1 MEERGA
7 GPLPTNSSSFRLLE
21 TDAVAPRPGT
31 SIVAACMNREYNL
44 LRVLPS
50 WRALPVDEIVIV
62 DWSSDTPLWPT
73 LRDIGDPRL
82 RCIRIDGEARWSASL
97 ALNVGIRM
105 ATHALIVKLDCDVS
119 ATPDF
124 LARNPVARGEFVRG
138 FWKSAVDAGEPD
150 QVHTHGNIIAFK
162 EDYLAVGGY
171 DERIVTYGWEDSDM
185 YLRLTLDRGLAAR
198 VMDLSSLRHL
208 EQPAG
213 SRVLFQAVDRQKY
226 LGLYESTELEG
237 ATNKYEAFMSGSWT
251 AGFAAHD
258 YACLRESEQLVTGRR
273 LTTNRTSATG
283 VRSIAGAL
291 AAAELLRWSDTLSFL
306 PDAVRRH
313 VDLGHLLADAH
324 RRSRGEQ
331 LVKALTAREGV
342 HFVSATEPAV
352 QAAIVQTLV
361 RVAQDRPDVDGP
373 FLLVSEGSW
382 GEADLSGTQVFE
394 VPADLLEALATA
406 CARDTAAGLAGLDRA
421 SRETGASCHVRVDS
435 ATLVDEAI
443 ARAAWLAQTQS
454 PRYTTPSA
462 PLRRSALVSSLFDE
476 RNLFRFVEYV
486 ACLVLNLQVFER
498 LVICYESSNGLL
510 LSAIERL
517 TATSNMAL
525 GRVLFVPYG
534 ARPTFQQ
541 LFDLQSVLPD
551 DVLLAVANADVAF
564 DASLSKLSGMD
575 LTDTVA
581 VLSRWEVAKP
591 GESPSLIRYP
601 NGTPNVLSADAWIA
615 RTPFI
620 PDFRL
625 DFEIGTLQCDSFIN
639 NQLGKSGRY
648 RAINPCLDVC
658 IFHVHDE
665 RFNTSAQKQA
675 RNQQDMEAR
684 YEAERLRNGGED
696 PVRGLAWCVA
706 ATTLRRTKLTTWRPY
721 GVVLNLSS
729 AADFGSL
736 VLLEILRR
744 DLRAM
749 PDVMLVLAL
758 REPDLHGT
766 VGRLF
771 ERYLAFVDADNA
783 ILDIAET
790 RPFTPASGG
799 PVARRVEVAA
809 LASAAA
815 EPDADTRA
823 RLLRDTLFGGT
834 ATPDCTRA
842 EVVATFDTDAHMALL
857 QALAQGRTEVFQTIQ
872 AFVDTLEPWAAE
884 RRMLTPYL
892 FDLRTVEAQRARA
905 AAAPGTPRVTFVT
918 SLFRGGEFLPGY
930 LENVVAAAHAAGG
943 EVILIDANRDDRD
956 GPVVRAFLA
965 SHPYAAR
972 VLDYVQLEQD
982 PGLYNCWRL
991 AIERARAPIITNA
1004 NLDDR
1009 RGPWHTAHLVDVLEA
1024 NPEFMLASGSIACVR
1039 TDGPAG
1045 WFRLVDTEVWFHGE
1059 GSRPIGLQD
1068 LYIEDEH
1075 GEIRSRCVP
1084 HCMPVWRK
1092 ELHAR
1097 HGYFDEE
1104 RYGTSADWAFWLKCA
1119 RAGERLYFDERPF
1132 GRYFMNAESHNRRN
1146 DIDGQKEL
1154 RIIEDMLGR
1163 RQQKV
1168 TKQ

>member
-1 MEERGA
+1 MEHRGD
-7 GPLPTNSSSFRLLE
+7 GHTPTEPSSFNLLD
-21 TDAVAPRPGT
+21 TDAAAPQPGV
-31 SIVAACMNREYNL
+31 SLVAACMNREYNL
-44 LRVLPS
+44 VRVLPS
-50 WRALPVDEIVIV
+50 WLALPVDEIVIV
-62 DWSSDTPLWPT
+62 DWSSESPLWPT
-73 LRDIGDPRL
+73 LQAIGDPRL
-82 RCIRIDGEARWSASL
+82 RCVRIDGETRWSASL

-119 ATPDF
+119 VSPDF
-124 LARNPVARGEFVRG
+124 LARNPVAPGEFVRG
-138 FWKSAVDAGEPD
+138 FWKAAIDAGEPD

-162 EDYLAVGGY
+162 DDYRAVGCY

-198 VMDLSSLRHL
+198 VMNLSSLRHL
-208 EQPAG
+208 DQPVG
-213 SRVLFQAVDRQKY
+213 SRVMFQAVDRQQY
-226 LGLYESTELEG
+226 LGLYDATELEG
-237 ATNKYEAFMSGSWT
+237 ATNKYAAFMTGSWT

-258 YACLRESEQLVTGRR
+258 YACVRSGHQLVTGRR
-273 LTTNRTSATG
+273 LTANRNLSPDI
-283 VRSIAGAL
+283 RSLAGAL
-291 AAAELLRWSDTLSFL
+291 AAGELLRWSDTLSFL
-306 PDAVRRH
+306 PDEVRRS
-313 VDLGHLLADAH
+313 VALGHLLADAH
-324 RRSRGEQ
+324 ARSLGGA
-331 LVKALTAREGV
+331 LVAALTAKEGV
-342 HFVSATEPAV
+342 HFITAPEPSV
-352 QAAIVQTLV
+352 QAAVVQTLV
-361 RVAQDRPDVDGP
+361 RVAHDTPEAEGP
-373 FLLVSEGSW
+373 VIVVAEGA
-382 GEADLSGTQVFE
+382 GPGADLTGTRVFE
-394 VPADLLEALATA
+394 APEALVAALASA
-406 CARDTAAGLAGLDRA
+406 CARQTGAGLAGLDRA
-421 SRETGASCHVRVDS
+421 TRDRGASSHVVVES

-443 ARAAWLAQTQS
+443 ALASELARSQA
-454 PRYTTPSA
+454 PRYSA
-462 PLRRSALVSSLFDE
+462 PGSPLRRSALVSSLFDE
-476 RNLFRFVEYV
+476 RNLFRFVEYL

-498 LVICYESSNGLL
+498 LVLCYESSNGLL
-510 LSAIERL
+510 LSAVERL
-517 TATSNMAL
+517 TATSNLAL

-564 DASLSKLSGMD
+564 DGSLAKLSAMD
-575 LTDTVA
+575 MTDTVA
-581 VLSRWEVAKP
+581 VLSRWEVAKA
-591 GESPSLIRYP
+591 GESPSLIRYA
-601 NGTPNVLSADAWIA
+601 NGTPNVLSADAWIT

-620 PDFRL
+620 PDVRL

-639 NQLGKSGRY
+639 NQLGKSARY

-675 RNQQDMEAR
+675 RNQRDMEAR
-684 YEAERLRNGGED
+684 YEAERLRNGGDD
-696 PVRGLAWCVA
+696 PIRGLAWCVA
-706 ATTLRRTKLTTWRPY
+706 ATTLRRTKVTTWRPN
-721 GVVLNLSS
+721 GVVLNLST

-736 VLLEILRR
+736 VLLELLRR
-744 DLRAM
+744 DLRAL
-749 PDVMLVLAL
+749 PDIMVVVAL
-758 REPDLHGT
+758 READLHGT

-783 ILDIAET
+783 VLDIADGT
-790 RPFTPASGG
+790 ALAAGG
-799 PVARRVEVAA
+799 APLARRVEVGA
-809 LASAAA
+809 LAAAA
-815 EPDADTRA
+815 TDPDADA
-823 RLLRDTLFGGT
+823 RVRRVREALFGDAST
-834 ATPDCTRA
+834 AGCTRA
-842 EVVATFDTDAHMALL
+842 EVVATFDSDAHVALL
-857 QALAQGRTEVFQTIQ
+857 ESLAQSRPEVFDTIR
-872 AFVDTLEPWAAE
+872 AFADTLEPWAAE

-892 FDLRTVEAQRARA
+892 FDLQA
-905 AAAPGTPRVTFVT
+905 AAAPRTVAPGGTPRVTFVT

-930 LENVVAAAHAAGG
+930 LENVVAAAAAAGG

-965 SHPYAAR
+965 EHPYASR
-972 VLDYVQLEQD
+972 VLDYVQLEED

-1009 RGPWHTAHLVDVLEA
+1009 RGPWHTAHLVELLEA
-1024 NPEFMLASGSIACVR
+1024 HPEYMLASGSIACVR

-1045 WFRLVDTEVWFHGE
+1045 WFRLVETEVWFHGE
-1059 GSRPIGLQD
+1059 GSRPIGLHD

-1097 HGYFDEE
+1097 HGFFDEE

-1132 GRYFMNAESHNRRN
+1132 GRYFMNVDSHNRRN

>member
-7 GPLPTNSSSFRLLE
+7 GPLPTVSPSFRLLE
-21 TDAVAPRPGT
+21 TDAVAPLPGR
-31 SIVAACMNREYNL
+31 SIVAASMNREYNL
-44 LRVLPS
+44 VRVLPS
-50 WRALPVDEIVIV
+50 WLALPVDELVIV
-62 DWSSDTPLWPT
+62 DWSSETPLWPM
-73 LRDIGDPRL
+73 LREVGDPRL
-82 RCIRIDGEARWSASL
+82 RCIRIDGESRWSASL

-105 ATHALIVKLDCDVS
+105 ATRALIVKLDCDVS
-119 ATPDF
+119 VTPDF

-162 EDYLAVGGY
+162 DDFVAVGGY

-213 SRVLFQAVDRQKY
+213 SRVFFQAVDRQKY
-226 LGLYESTELEG
+226 LGLYEGTELEG

-258 YACLRESEQLVTGRR
+258 YACVREGTQLVTGRR
-273 LTTNRTSATG
+273 LTANRTQASD
-283 VRSIAGAL
+283 VRAIAGAL
-291 AAAELLRWSDTLSFL
+291 AAGELLRWSDTLAFL
-306 PDAVRRH
+306 PDAVRRR
-313 VDLGHLLADAH
+313 VDLGQLLAEAH
-324 RRSRGEQ
+324 SRSLGEA
-331 LVKALTAREGV
+331 LVAALTAREGV
-342 HFVSATEPAV
+342 HFITAPEPAV
-352 QAAIVQTLV
+352 QAAVVQTLI
-361 RVAQDRPDVDGP
+361 RVAHDQPSADGP
-373 FLLVSEGSW
+373 VLIVADGASRG
-382 GEADLSGTQVFE
+382 ADLAGSRVFE
-394 VPADLLEALATA
+394 APEALVTALASA
-406 CARDTAAGLAGLDRA
+406 CARESGTGLTGLDRA
-421 SRETGASCHVRVDS
+421 SRERGPSLHVAVDS
-435 ATLVDEAI
+435 ATLVDEAV

-454 PRYTTPSA
+454 PRYSTPSA

-517 TATSNMAL
+517 TSTSNMAL

-564 DASLSKLSGMD
+564 DASLVKLSSMD

-581 VLSRWEVAKP
+581 VLSRWEVARP
-591 GESPSLIRYP
+591 GETPSLIRYA

-639 NQLGKSGRY
+639 NQLGKSARY

-675 RNQQDMEAR
+675 RNQRDMEVR
-684 YEAERLRNGGED
+684 YEAERLRNGGDD

-706 ATTLRRTKLTTWRPY
+706 ATTLRRTKITTWRPN
-721 GVVLNLSS
+721 GVVLNLST

-736 VLLEILRR
+736 VLLEMLRR
-744 DLRAM
+744 DLRAL
-749 PDVMLVLAL
+749 PDIMVVVAL
-758 REPDLHGT
+758 READLHGT

-783 ILDIAET
+783 MLDIADGT
-790 RPFTPASGG
+790 VHATAGG
-799 PVARRVEVAA
+799 PPARRVEIGALTVAA
-809 LASAAA
+809 T
-815 EPDADTRA
+815 EPDADA
-823 RLLRDTLFGGT
+823 RVRRVREALFGD
-834 ATPDCTRA
+834 ASSPACARA
-842 EVVATFDTDAHMALL
+842 EVVATFDSDAHIALL
-857 QALAQGRTEVFQTIQ
+857 RSLAQSRPEVFDTIR
-872 AFVDTLEPWAAE
+872 AFVETLEPWAAE
-884 RRMLTPYL
+884 RRLLTPYL
-892 FDLRTVEAQRARA
+892 FDLQA
-905 AAAPGTPRVTFVT
+905 ATRSVPASGTGVPRVTFVT
-918 SLFRGGEFLPGY
+918 SLFRGGEYLPGY
-930 LENVVAAAHAAGG
+930 LENVVAAAAAAGG

-956 GPVVRAFLA
+956 GPVVREFLA
-965 SHPYAAR
+965 THPYAAR

-991 AIERARAPIITNA
+991 AIERSRAPIITNA

-1009 RGPWHTAHLVDVLEA
+1009 RGPWHTAHLVDLLEA
-1024 NPEFMLASGSIACVR
+1024 HPEYMLASGSIACVR

-1059 GSRPIGLQD
+1059 GSRPIGLAD

-1075 GEIRSRCVP
+1075 GEIRSRCIP

-1119 RAGERLYFDERPF
+1119 RAGEPLYFDERPF